1 MICNKRDGGLAAVLL
16 FGMAPLRALPRPA
29 QVLGERPMR
38 DIGGYGLARRL
49 VGMTA
54 VQAEPGFNAELPAL
68 WAAVI

>member
-1 MICNKRDGGLAAVLL
+1 MICNKRDGSLVAVLL
-16 FGMAPLRALPRPA
+16 FGMARFRVLPWSA
-29 QVLGERPMR
+29 QVVRERPMR